1 MRHAAVLAMIQV
13 QEALDAA
20 WSDENG
26 FLVQLRMGNFD
37 SAKADALLT
46 MLKRLDLGGSGPLER
61 RVVSLLWYLPLFM
74 SWQRERVEPKS
85 LSELAKVEVLVTNE
99 GERLLGVP

>member
-1 MRHAAVLAMIQV
+1 MHMSQA
-13 QEALDAA
+13 QEELEAA
-20 WSDENG
+20 WSDEDG

-46 MLKRLDLGGSGPLER
+46 MLKRMDLGGSGPLER

-74 SWQRERVEPKS
+74 SWQRERVEPKR
-85 LSELAKVEVLVTNE
+85 LIELAKVEALATNE
-99 GERLLGVP
+99 VERLLGVP

>member
-1 MRHAAVLAMIQV
+1 MRLSQA
-13 QEALDAA
+13 QEELEAA
-20 WSDENG
+20 WSDEDG

-46 MLKRLDLGGSGPLER
+46 MLKRMDLGGSGPLER

-74 SWQRERVEPKS
+74 SWQRERVEPKC
-85 LSELAKVEVLVTNE
+85 LSELAKVEALATNE
-99 GERLLGVP
+99 VERLLGVP

>member
-1 MRHAAVLAMIQV
+1 MSQA
-13 QEALDAA
+13 QEELDAA
-20 WSDENG
+20 WSDEDG

-37 SAKADALLT
+37 SSKADALLT
-46 MLKRLDLGGSGPLER
+46 ILKRMELGGSDPLSR

-85 LSELAKVEVLVTNE
+85 LSELAKFEARVTNE
-99 GERLLGVP
+99 VERLFGVP

>member
-1 MRHAAVLAMIQV
+1 MSQA
-13 QEALDAA
+13 QEELEAA
-20 WSDENG
+20 WSDEDG

-46 MLKRLDLGGSGPLER
+46 MLKRMDLGGSGPLER

-74 SWQRERVEPKS
+74 SWQRERVEPKR
-85 LSELAKVEVLVTNE
+85 LIELAKVEALATNE
-99 GERLLGVP
+99 VERLLGVP